1 MLKKRYS
8 VITRMHNGKTDLDN
22 FITDNFDTLEAA
34 KKKYHANLST
44 YIGYN
49 TLDYVDVT
57 VINEH
62 GNVEMNEYW
71 EGVYVPE
78 PEPIPVVPTTDDTE
92 PDANTNSEGE

>member
-8 VITRMHNGKTDLDN
+8 VITRMHNGKNDADN
-22 FITDNFDTLEAA
+22 YINKQCETIDEA
-34 KKKYHANLST
+34 KKEFHANLST
-44 YIGYN
+44 YIGYG

-71 EGVYVPE
+71 EGVYTPE
-78 PEPIPVVPTTDDTE
+78 PEPAPTPTPDPE
-92 PDANTNSEGE
+92 PSNDEEPENEGE